1 MKVARYLEA
10 NQPFQILDEPEPQ
23 CAPGEI
29 ILRVTAAG
37 ICATDAKIVRGKRN
51 IKTGIVLGHE
61 IVGVIVE
68 ISGKNLAF
76 VGGDRV
82 GVFPGLPCQKCYY
95 CQNGYKHLC
104 GSKTSLGLQIDGGFQ
119 QYMRIPSNMV
129 AYGNVVKLPPDM
141 SFQEATLLEPI
152 SCCLQSYET
161 VKVNPGDKVLIVG
174 AGSMGLLHLILF
186 KSLGAQKIIV
196 SDPLAQR
203 RELAL
208 QLGACRVIDAL
219 NEDLVKVSLEETN
232 GIGVDVCFFCADD
245 PMIIGLLCDAVR
257 KRGSINLFSS
267 STKNLKAAID
277 PNKLHYKEIIV
288 TGSHSS
294 TLEYYK
300 QSFSIFKSY
309 RDQLNTLITHAF
321 SLDEINNALQMYMN
335 NKAMKAIIQP

>member
-10 NQPFQILDEPEPQ
+10 NQPFRILDEPEPQ
-23 CAPGEI
+23 GTSGEMI
-29 ILRVTAAG
+29 VRVAAAG

-51 IKTGIVLGHE
+51 IKPGIILGHE
-61 IVGVIVE
+61 IAGEIVE
-68 ISGKNLAF
+68 IFGENLLFAR
-76 VGGDRV
+76 GDRV
-82 GVFPGLPCQKCYY
+82 GIFPGLPCQKCYY

-104 GSKTSLGLQIDGGFQ
+104 GSKISLGLQVDGGFQ
-119 QYMRIPSNMV
+119 QYMRIPANMV

-152 SCCLQSYET
+152 SCCLQAYEN
-161 VKVNPGDKVLIVG
+161 VKMNACDKTLIVG

-208 QLGACRVIDAL
+208 QLGACRVIDAF
-219 NEDLVKVSLEETN
+219 NEDLVKIILEETN
-232 GIGVDVCFFCADD
+232 SIGVDVCFFCADD
-245 PMIIGLLCDAVR
+245 PMMIGRLCDAVR

-267 STKNLKAAID
+267 STKDLKAVID
-277 PNKLHYKEIIV
+277 PNKLHYKEIIM

-300 QSFSIFKSY
+300 QSFSIFKPY
-309 RDQLNTLITHAF
+309 REQLNKLITHTF
-321 SLDEINNALQMYMN
+321 SLDEINNALQMYLSN
-335 NKAMKAIIQP
+335 QALKALIEP